1 MLKIT
6 LDRQH
11 TMHLEMHNWVRVD
24 DYIIIQEYKGEYL
37 FAKLVDGE
45 AVECTLDAQ
54 ICQVILKEEN

>member
-11 TMHLEMHNWVRVD
+11 SMHLDMHNWVRVE
-24 DYIIIQEYKGEYL
+24 DYIIIKEHKGEYL

-45 AVECTLDAQ
+45 VEATLDAQ
-54 ICQVILKEEN
+54 VCSVEIKEEN

>member
-11 TMHLEMHNWVRVD
+11 TIHLEMHNWVRVD
-24 DYIIIQEYKGEYL
+24 DYIIIQEHKGEYL

-45 AVECTLDAQ
+45 AVECKLDAQ
-54 ICQVILKEEN
+54 ICQVIKEEN